1 MIRVDEYKEI
11 EELIDGYITESK
23 IQIEKLR
30 NDVDQISA
38 DLDQC
43 KEDCEKALLGK
54 DEKKYSYLKA
64 KREMLS
70 VRLDQAQNDL
80 TKLET
85 SKAIPEETF
94 TDLTNR
100 ITAIQRSAHRKCKTG
115 IADQYN
121 NCKSLRKEAEVKI
134 AEGNRVLHKLNEELG
149 HIQNAGNYYIVGVE
163 LEMMLRGM
171 RDAISRFYAGTG
183 ITIT

>member
-1 MIRVDEYKEI
+1 MDEYKEI
-11 EELIDGYITESK
+11 EELIDGYIAESK
-23 IQIEKLR
+23 IRIEKLR
-30 NDVDQISA
+30 ETVDQISA
-38 DLDQC
+38 ELDQC
-43 KEDCEKALLGK
+43 KEDCDKALLGK

-80 TKLET
+80 TKLEI

-134 AEGNRVLHKLNEELG
+134 AEGNRVLYKLNKELG
-149 HIQNAGNYYIVGVE
+149 HIQHAGNYYTMGAEIE
-163 LEMMLRGM
+163 TMLRGM
-171 RDAISRFYAGTG
+171 RNAIARFYVGTG
-183 ITIT
+183 ITIG